1 MAKLQCA
8 RLTKFIMPSVTDRP
22 TDRRNSSIPYA
33 NPSNRTPMTGASM
46 RSDDR
51 PASVSGDADSFLH
64 ASFHRILDVLDLVEL
79 DVAQLA
85 ADLLH
90 PPDIDGLDDV
100 AGLGVDRNRATRTL
114 PRH

>member
-22 TDRRNSSIPYA
+22 TDRRNNSIPYA
-33 NPSNRTPMTGASM
+33 SPSKRSPKTGTSM
-46 RSDDR
+46 ADR
-51 PASVSGDADSFLH
+51 PPAAACQPRRWSGFGAGLG
-64 ASFHRILDVLDLVEL
+64 RILDVLDLVEL

-90 PPDIDGLDDV
+90 AADVDRLDDV
-100 AGLGVDRNRATRTL
+100 ARLGLG
-114 PRH
+114 